1 MILTANKFL
10 ESMFCRQFEF
20 RLDWFNF
27 YEVMRG
33 QDEHE
38 APIIL
43 HPLGASAVNPW
54 GNSAGI
60 AAAIPGLRS
69 TLLFSHEREKLPDT
83 VK

>member
-1 MILTANKFL
+1 MILTTNKF
-10 ESMFCRQFEF
+10 SGVHDFRQFEF

-27 YEVMRG
+27 YEGMRG

-83 VK
+83 EK